1 MFSIIGQ
8 YTSKFCEHHLMELFL
23 KKACKN
29 PRDLFYKNITAVNS
43 TIRRDKRNIPFCLA
57 TEPPSKEI
65 LNPNVIQNAI
75 IRLKYISEAI
85 RKKIS
90 VQNFFCN
97 KNNNNSNNNNN
108 SPITNVVNQHHTI
121 TSRLH
126 GPFGL
131 GDKSPIKSS
140 LFTSSNIRRT
150 VYTLVRSFATSSVY
164 SQNNIASKFDFPI
177 LPLPSKSKS
186 ALRSRNVTL
195 KPIVQSYM
203 PLITKTDTRNQSEK
217 VYQRIRNSCKSLVAD
232 LMYSF
237 PFNTQIV
244 DRTKESTVPKFNMEE
259 TQKNSTNLKNQDKLS
274 AKPRNSIWSIA
285 DNFSFPN
292 INRRFDIE
300 SLVKAK
306 DNDTDEILAT
316 NSTLPHI

>member
-23 KKACKN
+23 KRACKN
-29 PRDLFYKNITAVNS
+29 RRDLFYKNITAANS
-43 TIRRDKRNIPFCLA
+43 TIRRDKRNISFCVA
-57 TEPPSKEI
+57 TETPNKEI
-65 LNPNVIQNAI
+65 LNPNVFQNTLR
-75 IRLKYISEAI
+75 RLKYISEAI
-85 RKKIS
+85 RKKVS
-90 VQNFFCN
+90 VRNFFCSN
-97 KNNNNSNNNNN
+97 NNNNSNNNSN
-108 SPITNVVNQHHTI
+108 SPMTNAVNQHHTI
-121 TSRLH
+121 TSRLD

-131 GDKSPIKSS
+131 GHKSPIKSS
-140 LFTSSNIRRT
+140 LFPSTNIRHT
-150 VYTLVRSFATSSVY
+150 VYTLVRTFATSSVY
-164 SQNNIASKFDFPI
+164 SQKNIASKYDFPI

-186 ALRSRNVTL
+186 AQRSMNVI
-195 KPIVQSYM
+195 KPIAQNYM
-203 PLITKTDTRNQSEK
+203 PLIAITDTRNQSEK

-259 TQKNSTNLKNQDKLS
+259 TQKNSTNLKSQDKLS
-274 AKPRNSIWSIA
+274 PKPRHSIWSIA

-306 DNDTDEILAT
+306 DNDTDEILTT
-316 NSTLPHI
+316 NSTLPNI